1 MLESTYL
8 FNSAGCSICMTLDKI
23 TDAPSPSHYKEAVLL
38 ERLRLPNHK
47 SKPDVRE
54 MMEEALPLIL
64 EKAQAMGKA

>member
-23 TDAPSPSHYKEAVLL
+23 TDAPSPSHYKAVLL
-38 ERLRLPNHK
+38 LERRRHTNHK
-47 SKPDVRE
+47 SKSDVRE
-54 MMEEALPLIL
+54 MMEEALPLML